1 VTYVAPRAP
10 AVAPDAVAAGEP
22 MAGRLLV
29 VVHEDDAGP
38 GRLAADLPELDVR
51 RPQAGEPL
59 PADLTGVA
67 GLLVLGGAMGAGDDD
82 AALWLAATR
91 RLLAEGVERGLPTL
105 GICLGAQLLAVATGG
120 RVERGQAGLEVGLV
134 PIRCLP
140 EAADDALLG
149 LVLAAGAAEGPA
161 AGSVAGS
168 ARIAVPQWHQ
178 DAVTVLPPGAV
189 LLATGDR
196 YPHQAF
202 RLGSCAWGLQY
213 HPEVTLADF
222 GEWMRSG
229 HGAVR
234 AAGMGPDG
242 VLADLAAA
250 DADLETLARSHA
262 RAFAARLAGPP
273 PASP

>member
-1 VTYVAPRAP
+1 VTHVAPRAS
-10 AVAPDAVAAGEP
+10 AVAPDAVFSGEP
-22 MAGRLLV
+22 RAGRLLV

-38 GRLAADLPELDVR
+38 GRLAAHLPELDVR

-59 PADLTGVA
+59 PVDLTGVA
-67 GLLVLGGAMGAGDDD
+67 GLLVLGGAMGARDDD
-82 AALWLAATR
+82 AAPWLPATR

-105 GICLGAQLLAVATGG
+105 GICLGAQLLAAATGG
-120 RVERGQAGLEVGLV
+120 RVERGHAGLEVGLV
-134 PIRCLP
+134 PIRFLP

-149 LVLAAGAAEGPA
+149 PVAAAGAAR
-161 AGSVAGS
+161 V
-168 ARIAVPQWHQ
+168 AVPQWHQ

-189 LLATGDR
+189 LLASGDR

-202 RLGSCAWGLQY
+202 RLGPCAWGLQY

-234 AAGMGPDG
+234 EAGMGPDG

-250 DADLETLARSHA
+250 DTDLEALARLHA
-262 RAFAARLAGPP
+262 RAFAARLASPP
-273 PASP
+273 PA